1 MEKQKRTNKWHLK
14 TYFHSFSTHVSRV
27 WNPIFICTQSQ
38 TKSACKQMNKTNLIY
53 FTVETQ
59 TSSRFSGGSF
69 SYFLTLKRTFN
80 KSHSADGGSFCTGT
94 APRWGLDRDK
104 SYFLFPSVSH
114 RTSSPLVDFGAH
126 TCRACS
132 TEEPFNTQNANCD
145 RPEETEH
152 DLFLLMTAPRIQTG
166 RMGGKI

>member
-1 MEKQKRTNKWHLK
+1 MTSENIFSFIFNSCEQGLK
-14 TYFHSFSTHVSRV
+14 SYLYISA
-27 WNPIFICTQSQ
+27 QSQ
-38 TKSACKQMNKTNLIY
+38 TKSACKQMNKTNLTY

-69 SYFLTLKRTFN
+69 SYFLALKRTFN

-94 APRWGLDRDK
+94 APRRGLDRDK
-104 SYFLFPSVSH
+104 SYFLFPSVSL

-145 RPEETEH
+145 RPS
-152 DLFLLMTAPRIQTG
+152 LSLSLVAQQML
-166 RMGGKI
+166 